1 MKIWTKRNERKKVQI
16 LPKHKGSNLPPQQVE
31 DETPQQVEDEDY
43 YGRDVD
49 LLGIAQTNY
58 FCLQGCYAYENY
70 TEDKK

>member
-31 DETPQQVEDEDY
+31 DEDY

-49 LLGIAQTNY
+49 LLGIAQTIY